1 MISKKYK
8 KVCRV
13 FNCIEHLLILDSTV
27 IECISISTLASLVG
41 IPVGIT
47 SSAVGLEICV
57 ITTGIKTINQQ
68 IRKRKKK
75 QYKLVF

>member
-1 MISKKYK
+1 M
-8 KVCRV
+8 
-13 FNCIEHLLILDSTV
+13 NCIEHIFILDSTV
-27 IECISISTLASLVG
+27 IECVSISTLASLVG

-47 SSAVGLEICV
+47 SSAVGLKICV

-75 QYKLVF
+75 QYELVF